1 MAAGDMY
8 MTQTV
13 IKLEGDGLKTLQK
26 FDLEISVHATI
37 NISPQEAQRQVTGW
51 VVSEV
56 GNMLMGGKP
65 RLIVS
70 QPTVWR
76 VPIVLSSSERGLLGE
91 VASLDVDAETGKLL
105 LTETSEQDI
114 LAYAQAFIRP
124 ASSPTQ

>member
-1 MAAGDMY
+1 

-13 IKLEGDGLKTLQK
+13 ITLEGNGLKTLQN
-26 FDLEISVHATI
+26 FDLEIFVQATI

-65 RLIVS
+65 RLVVS

-76 VPIVLSSSERGLLGE
+76 VPIVLGSSERGLLGE
-91 VASLDVDAETGKLL
+91 AASIDVDAETGELL
-105 LTETSEQDI
+105 LTETSEQDV
-114 LAYAQAFIRP
+114 LAYAQALIRT
-124 ASSPTQ
+124 ASPPTQ